1 MKKTGIFMIIISIVF
16 LFFVNEH
23 YRYDGYKDVE
33 IPDVGIAKVPESWY
47 CSKTEDGLL
56 YFANMPIENKGC
68 KVYFIQHSIQ
78 DYSLEKNQLESGYFL
93 SDYTLSNVLSIKKIF
108 VSPYGNCNVYS
119 NGSRYQS
126 CTFYLNNIKV
136 DSYYIDFAGGDK
148 STIFFIVDDSIDMK
162 TMEDMT
168 KWFKK
173 Y

>member
-78 DYSLEKNQLESGYFL
+78 DYSLEDIVSKIS
-93 SDYTLSNVLSIKKIF
+93 SIN
-108 VSPYGNCNVYS
+108 P
-119 NGSRYQS
+119 
-126 CTFYLNNIKV
+126 
-136 DSYYIDFAGGDK
+136 
-148 STIFFIVDDSIDMK
+148 
-162 TMEDMT
+162 
-168 KWFKK
+168 
-173 Y
+173 

>member
-16 LFFVNEH
+16 LFFVNEY

-33 IPDVGIAKVPESWY
+33 IPDVGIAKVLESWY

-93 SDYTLSNVLSIKKIF
+93 SDYTLSNVFSIKKIF

-136 DSYYIDFAGGDK
+136 DSYYIDFVGGDK

>member
-93 SDYTLSNVLSIKKIF
+93 SDYTLSNVLSIKKI
-108 VSPYGNCNVYS
+108 VLLSPP
-119 NGSRYQS
+119 
-126 CTFYLNNIKV
+126 T
-136 DSYYIDFAGGDK
+136 K
-148 STIFFIVDDSIDMK
+148 SI
-162 TMEDMT
+162 
-168 KWFKK
+168 
-173 Y
+173 